1 MLVIYSVFHDIIIDP
16 VLRYRYQMRLAILF
30 LLLFIIF
37 SSTAYAAR
45 LDVDVRSSE
54 PFLQQIIREA
64 LAAPMLSAEDDR
76 LNRQRLGSYQRR
88 LPRLVK
94 EIIEP
99 YGFFYSTVTTRLDQ
113 PAAAHFRIIIDVD
126 TGAPLLITS
135 FYKDISGAGSDHPSL
150 LRLLQEFPLK
160 ENDVLRQD
168 LYEQGKG
175 ALRQEA
181 AALGY
186 LDATF
191 SVHRIEVHLQE
202 RRADI
207 DLRFLTGEQYH
218 FGTTSYVDRG
228 GYPEQ
233 FLKRFVNFK
242 QGDVFSYSQLGKTQ
256 VNLID
261 ADLFRSVSVRAMP
274 QYEENFQVPV
284 EVELLPLPRHRLRP
298 GIGYGT
304 DTGGRISLNY
314 RHLNL
319 WGSAHELVGKALLA
333 QWRQQLETSY
343 IIPDRRR
350 LDSLT
355 LLTIGTEREDVDT
368 YYRRE
373 VFGEAEYRRS
383 FGRGYKGSLFVR
395 TTTERSRIADDD
407 KRTQLLLLGVRLG
420 WQQMDHPLTPV
431 RGSKVQLEVQGA
443 DENWF
448 SDTSLL
454 QLSIDAATL
463 VPLPQRFS
471 VFIRLRGGTTWHR
484 HEFNTLP
491 VSMRYFAGGDRSVRG
506 FKYHSLGTVNDEGD
520 VIGGKHLLVG
530 SVELERR
537 FLQRWGTAI
546 FYDAGNAFDSFTG
559 YRLKQGTGVGLR
571 YFTQIGAIRLDLAR
585 QLGEKG
591 NRYRLHFSLG
601 LAW

>member
-1 MLVIYSVFHDIIIDP
+1 
-16 VLRYRYQMRLAILF
+16 MRLVN
-30 LLLFIIF
+30 LLLFLFIIS
-37 SSTAYAAR
+37 SSTVHAAR
-45 LDVDVRSSE
+45 LEFDVRSNE
-54 PFLQQIIREA
+54 PFLQKIIKDA
-64 LAAPMLSAEDDR
+64 LTVPMLSADDDR
-76 LNRQRLGSYQRR
+76 LNRQRLGSYQRQ
-88 LPRLVK
+88 LARLVK

-99 YGFFYSTVTTRLDQ
+99 YGFFYSTVTTRLEQ
-113 PAAAHFRIIIDVD
+113 PATANFRIIIDVD
-126 TGAPLLITS
+126 AGAPLLIT
-135 FYKDISGAGSDHPSL
+135 KLDLDISGAGSDHPNL
-150 LRLLQEFPLK
+150 LRLFNQFPLRV
-160 ENDVLRQD
+160 NDVLRQD
-168 LYEQGKG
+168 FYEQGKAG
-175 ALRQEA
+175 LYQEA

-191 SVHRIEVHLQE
+191 SVHTIKVHLQD

-207 DLRFLTGEQYH
+207 DLHFSTGEQYH
-218 FGTTSYVDRG
+218 FGATHYIDQA
-228 GYPEQ
+228 GYPER
-233 FLKRFVNFK
+233 FLKRFVSYQ

-261 ADLFRSVSVRAMP
+261 ADLFRSVSVRALP
-274 QYEENFQVPV
+274 HYEDNQQVPV
-284 EVELLPLPRHRLRP
+284 EITLLPLPRYRLRP

-304 DTGGRISLNY
+304 DTGGRISLDY

-319 WGSAHELVGKALLA
+319 WGAAHELVGKALLA
-333 QWRQQLETSY
+333 QWRQQLESTY

-373 VFGEAEYRRS
+373 VFAEAEYRRS
-383 FGRGYKGSLFVR
+383 FGRGYKGSLFIR
-395 TTTERSRIADDD
+395 ATSERSRIADNDQ
-407 KRTQLLLLGVRLG
+407 RTQLLLQGFRLG
-420 WQQMDHPLTPV
+420 WQQLDHPLTPE

-454 QLSIDAATL
+454 QLSVDTATL
-463 VPLPQRFS
+463 IPLPQRFS

-484 HEFNTLP
+484 HEFNSLP
-491 VSMRYFAGGDRSVRG
+491 VSLRYFAGGDRSVRG
-506 FKYHSLGTVNDEGD
+506 YKYNSLGPVNDEGD
-520 VIGGKHLLVG
+520 VVGGKHLLVG

-537 FLQRWGTAI
+537 FLQQWGAAI
-546 FYDAGNAFDSFTG
+546 FYDAGNAFDSFTD

-585 QLGEKG
+585 PLGDKD

>member
-1 MLVIYSVFHDIIIDP
+1 MRLVIFF
-16 VLRYRYQMRLAILF
+16 LF
-30 LLLFIIF
+30 LFIVF

-45 LDVDVRSSE
+45 LDVVVRSNE
-54 PFLQQIIREA
+54 PALEQIIKDA
-64 LAAPMLSAEDDR
+64 LTAPMLSATDDR
-76 LNRQRLGSYQRR
+76 LNRQRLGSYQRQ
-88 LPRLVK
+88 LPRSVK

-99 YGFFYSTVTTRLDQ
+99 YGFFYSTVTTRLEQ
-113 PAAAHFRIIIDVD
+113 PATAHFRLIIDVD
-126 TGAPLLITS
+126 AGAPLLITGLRLTM
-135 FYKDISGAGSDHPSL
+135 SGAGSNHPDL
-150 LRLLQEFPLK
+150 LRLINQFPLRT
-160 ENDVLRQD
+160 NDVLRQD
-168 LYEQGKG
+168 LYEEGKAG
-175 ALRQEA
+175 LRQEA
-181 AALGY
+181 AVLGY

-202 RRADI
+202 RSAEI
-207 DLRFLTGEQYH
+207 DLHFLTGAQYR
-218 FGTTSYVDRG
+218 FGTTHYVDRG
-228 GYPEQ
+228 GYPER
-233 FLKRFVNFK
+233 FLKRFVSYK
-242 QGDVFSYSQLGKTQ
+242 QGDVFSYSQLGRTQ

-274 QYEENFQVPV
+274 QFEENYQVPV
-284 EVELLPLPRHRLRP
+284 EVELQPLPRHRLRP

-304 DTGGRISLNY
+304 DTGGRISLDY

-319 WGSAHELVGKALLA
+319 WGAAHELVGKALLA
-333 QWRQQLETSY
+333 QWRQQLEATY

-355 LLTIGTEREDVDT
+355 LLTVGTEREDVDT

-383 FGRGYKGSLFVR
+383 FGRGYSGSLFIR
-395 TTTERSRIADDD
+395 TTSERSRIADDN
-407 KRTQLLLLGVRLG
+407 KRTQLLLQGIRLG
-420 WQQMDHPLTPV
+420 WQRMDHPLTPE
-431 RGSKVQLEVQGA
+431 RGSKIQLELQGA

-454 QLSIDAATL
+454 QLSIDGATL

-484 HEFNTLP
+484 HQFNTLP
-491 VSMRYFAGGDRSVRG
+491 VSLRYFAGGDRSVRG
-506 FKYHSLGTVNDEGD
+506 YKYHSLGPVNDEGD
-520 VIGGKHLLVG
+520 VVGGKHLLVG

-537 FLQRWGTAI
+537 FLQRWGVAT
-546 FYDAGNAFDSFTG
+546 FYDAGNAFDSFSD
-559 YRLKQGTGVGLR
+559 YRLKQGAGVGLR

-585 QLGEKG
+585 QLGGKD